1 MNLVQKGAG
10 TGKMCLTD
18 SLLSKQTWMP
28 TVPGGWSLGPL
39 APRPCVAMLGAVGAG
54 TRGWSPGVLLTRCE
68 KLAGA

>member
-28 TVPGGWSLGPL
+28 TVCLEVGPWDPWLRDPVSPCWELWGL
-39 APRPCVAMLGAVGAG
+39 AHGAG
-54 TRGWSPGVLLTRCE
+54 VLASC
-68 KLAGA
+68 